1 MENIEKLN
9 EAVQAVNDAVKRIA
23 KANIGE
29 LNEIQYKVRQTLNA
43 MLLLETKA
51 FQDIERLATQRR
63 AALQQEGTQRRV
75 VVSEPVEAEPVA
87 VEEKPAK
94 KAKKAKKSGK

>member
-9 EAVQAVNDAVKRIA
+9 EAVKVVNDAA
-23 KANIGE
+23 KAIEKANLSE
-29 LNEIQYKVRQTLNA
+29 LNGIKYTVRQTLNA

-63 AALQQEGTQRRV
+63 AELQEVQTIPKMETV
-75 VVSEPVEAEPVA
+75 EEVVSKMETPTPV
-87 VEEKPAK
+87 K

>member
-9 EAVQAVNDAVKRIA
+9 EAVKVVNDAA
-23 KANIGE
+23 KSIETANLAE
-29 LNEIQYKVRQTLNA
+29 LNGIKYKVRETLNA

-63 AALQQEGTQRRV
+63 AELQETATRPQVKEV
-75 VVSEPVEAEPVA
+75 VVEAESAPV
-87 VEEKPAK
+87 K
-94 KAKKAKKSGK
+94 KAKKAKKNK